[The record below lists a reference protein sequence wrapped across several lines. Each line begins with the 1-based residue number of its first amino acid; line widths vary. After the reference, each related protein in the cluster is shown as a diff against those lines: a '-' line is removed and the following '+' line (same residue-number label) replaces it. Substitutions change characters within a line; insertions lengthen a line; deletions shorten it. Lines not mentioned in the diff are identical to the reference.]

1 MEEKPFEIK
10 HVSEKEIWVGE
21 NRFYLSEDNILYE
34 TIVGEADDEMGIVME
49 EATDKLKKKAGRQVD
64 ILIDV
69 NRAGKPSP
77 KTRARAKK
85 TFEDEG
91 IGKVAIFGMNPVGRV
106 ISSFVMGVTNKKDLR
121 LFKSKED
128 ALSWLKK

>member
-1 MEEKPFEIK
+1 MEEKSVELK
-10 HVSEKEIWVGE
+10 HVSEREIWVGE
-21 NRFYLSEDNILYE
+21 NRFYLGENDILYE
-34 TIVGEADDEMGIVME
+34 TIVGQADDEMGMFME

-64 ILIDV
+64 VLIDV

-91 IGKVAIFGMNPVGRV
+91 IGKVAIFGVNPVGRV
-106 ISSFVMGVTNKKDLR
+106 ISSFVIGVTKKKDLR

-128 ALSWLKK
+128 ALAWLKE